1 MADVQLQEQRLYQT
15 SIPEYARRYV
25 EDLLGVGA
33 GVAYRYKTEP
43 VMDAQGK
50 PVIGADGK
58 PVTKVVTDSSG
69 MPEIAGFQPYQQ
81 YTGERFAQFTPLQ
94 QQAMEAAGQLRVP
107 GQMYDASQIAKLAA
121 ERAGGTTYTPYD
133 YKAAQVSVDPSKY
146 ITPQMRAAQTAQ
158 QFGQQRFTAPGVAQS
173 YMSPYLQNVV
183 DIEKR
188 EAQRQADIART
199 GRGAQFAKAGAF
211 GGARQAIE
219 EAEARRNLAT
229 QMGDIQARGLQS
241 AYDRAGQM
249 FATDEARAAQYG
261 MQSALANL
269 SNEQQAAVQNQAAQ
283 LQTQGLSTSQALQA
297 ALANQQAYQN
307 AANLSEQSRQ
317 YGAGLGLQGLQ
328 AAMTGAGQL
337 GNLGQNIYGQYT
349 GNIDLQN
356 RLGLQQQQQMQQM
369 LNANYQDFLNAQN
382 QPYKQLGFMSDLLR
396 GTQGLGQQSM
406 YSYQPP
412 VPLTNQLI
420 GLGGTAATLGRM
432 GGFKQGGKVGAGLAD
447 LAISRMA

>member
-1 MADVQLQEQRLYQT
+1 MAEPTSVTQYQT
-15 SIPEYARRYV
+15 TIPEYARRYV
-25 EDLLGVGA
+25 EDLLGLGA
-33 GVAYRYKTEP
+33 GSIFDYEKDPQGNIIYRDDK
-43 VMDAQGK
+43 GK
-50 PVIGADGK
+50 IVPAGEGT
-58 PVTKVVTDSSG
+58 PT
-69 MPEIAGFQPYQQ
+69 PAGFKPYQPYL
-81 YTGERFAQFTPLQ
+81 GDRFAQFTPLQ
-94 QQAMEAAGQLRVP
+94 RQAQEAAGQLRVP

-133 YKAAQVSVDPSKY
+133 YKAAQVSVDPSRY

-229 QMGDIQARGLQS
+229 QMGDIQARGLQA
-241 AYDRAGQM
+241 AY
-249 FATDEARAAQYG
+249 
-261 MQSALANL
+261 
-269 SNEQQAAVQNQAAQ
+269 QQAAGQFNAEQAARQAAAQ
-283 LQTQGLSTSQALQA
+283 LR
-297 ALANQQAYQN
+297 
-307 AANLSEQSRQ
+307 EQSSQ

-328 AAMTGAGQL
+328 TALTGAGTL

-382 QPYKQLGFMSDLLR
+382 QPYKQLGFISDLLR

>member
-33 GVAYRYKTEP
+33 GVAYRYKR
-43 VMDAQGK
+43 DAQGN
-50 PVIGADGK
+50 II
-58 PVTKVVTDSSG
+58 TDASG

-94 QQAMEAAGQLRVP
+94 RQAMEAAGQAQVP
-107 GQMYDASQIAKLAA
+107 GQMYDASQIAKLASQM
-121 ERAGGTTYTPYD
+121 AGATAY
-133 YKAAQVSVDPSKY
+133 APSQY
-146 ITPQMRAAQTAQ
+146 QTQSFTQPGATQ
-158 QFGQQRFTAPGVAQS
+158 Q
-173 YMSPYLQNVV
+173 YMSPYMQNVV

-199 GRGAQFAKAGAF
+199 SRGAQFAKAGAF

-219 EAEARRNLAT
+219 NAEAQRNLAT
-229 QMGDIQARGLQS
+229 QMGDIQSRGLQA
-241 AYDRAGQM
+241 AY
-249 FATDEARAAQYG
+249 
-261 MQSALANL
+261 
-269 SNEQQAAVQNQAAQ
+269 QQAAGQFNAEQAARQAAAQ
-283 LQTQGLSTSQALQA
+283 LR
-297 ALANQQAYQN
+297 
-307 AANLSEQSRQ
+307 EQSSQ

-328 AAMTGAGQL
+328 TALTGAGTL

-432 GGFKQGGKVGAGLAD
+432 GGFKEGGKVGAGLAD